1 MVSLLV
7 SSTDTQVV
15 PTMLT
20 DTQVRGLK
28 PSDRAQKLS
37 DGGGLYLHMAPN
49 GGKYWRY
56 NYRFDGK
63 QKTLALGIYPD
74 VSIAKARD
82 RHREARQ
89 KLAAGIDPSAEK
101 QSSAKTFETVARE
114 WHAHWKTGRTPGY
127 AHYVLKRLE
136 ADIFPEL
143 GALPVSTIPTSAF
156 REAAQKIEQRGA
168 TEIGRRALQNCSQI
182 MRYAVAHDLA
192 AHNSAADIKP
202 RDVLKRRKRRNL
214 PRVSEKELP
223 ALLRAIDD
231 YIGTEHT
238 CLALRLMALTFVR
251 TTELIGARWEEFD
264 IAGARWDIPPERMKM
279 KTPHIVPLSKQAL
292 EILKRLKEL
301 SFGRDLVFPGDVNRE
316 KPMSNNTILFAL
328 YRMGY
333 RGRMTGH
340 GFRGVASTI
349 LHEQGWPHEHIELQL
364 AHQGREDADDVSGA
378 YNHALY
384 LKPRAT
390 MMQAWADHLDTLRGR
405 KLAANDNQAQAE
417 TPRAA

>member
-1 MVSLLV
+1 
-7 SSTDTQVV
+7 
-15 PTMLT
+15 MLT
-20 DTQVRGLK
+20 DTRLRGIK
-28 PSDRAQKLS
+28 PSDCVQKLS
-37 DGGGLYLHMAPN
+37 DGGGLYLHVALN

-56 NYRFDGK
+56 NYRFNGK
-63 QKTLALGIYPD
+63 QKTLALGVYPD
-74 VSIAKARD
+74 VSLAKARE
-82 RHREARQ
+82 RHREAQQ
-89 KLAAGIDPSAEK
+89 KLAEDIDPSAEK
-101 QSSAKTFETVARE
+101 HSSGKTFETVARE
-114 WHAHWKTGRTPGY
+114 WHAHWKTGRSAGY

-136 ADIFPEL
+136 TDIFPEF
-143 GALPVSTIPTSAF
+143 GALRVSAIPTSAF

-168 TEIGRRALQNCSQI
+168 AEIARRALQNCSQI

-192 AHNSAADIKP
+192 THNPASDIKP

-214 PRVSEKELP
+214 PRVNEKELP
-223 ALLRAIDD
+223 ALLHAIEN
-231 YIGTEHT
+231 YVGTEHT

-264 IAGARWDIPPERMKM
+264 IPGARWDIPPERMKM
-279 KTPHIVPLSKQAL
+279 KTPHIVPLSRQAIDL
-292 EILKRLKEL
+292 LKHLKEI
-301 SFGRDLVFPGDVNRE
+301 SFGRDLVFPGDINPA

-364 AHQGREDADDVSGA
+364 AHQERDDGDDVSAA

-384 LKPRAT
+384 LKPRAI
-390 MMQAWADHLDTLRGR
+390 MMQAWADHLDTFRRQNEGER
-405 KLAANDNQAQAE
+405 QQAA
-417 TPRAA
+417 